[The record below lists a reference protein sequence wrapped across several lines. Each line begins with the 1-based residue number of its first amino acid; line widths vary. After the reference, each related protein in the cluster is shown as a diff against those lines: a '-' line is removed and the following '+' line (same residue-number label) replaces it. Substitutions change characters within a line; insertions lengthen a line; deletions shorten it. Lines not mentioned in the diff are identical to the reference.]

1 MIYIDILYSAYKLN
15 LELKSLPGILNST
28 NNATEKNTSDLFD
41 ELITHKRLNKTIKKL
56 YKDGHHARAVEEAY
70 KFLDNMVKKTS
81 GINESGAKLM
91 QSVFSAGNPV
101 LMLNAGSS
109 TSEQDEQKGYMQIF
123 SGCMTGIRNPRAHEC
138 DWEDSEN
145 HALQLLAFANYLVER
160 VENSKKS
167 HNNRQKTSDLF

>member
-1 MIYIDILYSAYKLN
+1 
-15 LELKSLPGILNST
+15 
-28 NNATEKNTSDLFD
+28 
-41 ELITHKRLNKTIKKL
+41 
-56 YKDGHHARAVEEAY
+56 
-70 KFLDNMVKKTS
+70 
-81 GINESGAKLM
+81 M

-160 VENSKKS
+160 VENSKNHIIIDKRHQNKS
-167 HNNRQKTSDLF
+167 DVFCLLTTSNLIV